1 MMLNGLRT
9 SVMSRSREK
18 ILHDITRSMIAVVV
32 QTKSYDSRSIM
43 IGVQKAMALL
53 QKDID
58 LSRAWGKHLN
68 AATKRFLSILVSA

>member
-1 MMLNGLRT
+1 MMLDGLRT
-9 SVMSRSREK
+9 SVMFRSNEK